1 MRAGL
6 HPLPK
11 RLTKDPRTDSSGFF
25 MPKIMKYQHTPGP
38 WAIER
43 FYTEDQIMGE
53 MVILCSNGR
62 SIAKTNH
69 SLISKN
75 LPPAEILANARLIAA
90 APDLLTALKE
100 VLATGFNGG
109 NNVRLCMLAASQK
122 ELSPE
127 SIYKA
132 HLSEMAVLAARAA
145 IAKAETV

>member
-1 MRAGL
+1 
-6 HPLPK
+6 
-11 RLTKDPRTDSSGFF
+11 

-62 SIAKTNH
+62 PIAKTNH

>member
-62 SIAKTNH
+62 PIAKTNH

-90 APDLLTALKE
+90 APDLLAALKQ

-109 NNVRLCMLAASQK
+109 NNVRLCLIAAGQK
-122 ELSPE
+122 ALSKEELDRAE
-127 SIYKA
+127 F
-132 HLSEMAVLAARAA
+132 SEMAVQNARAA